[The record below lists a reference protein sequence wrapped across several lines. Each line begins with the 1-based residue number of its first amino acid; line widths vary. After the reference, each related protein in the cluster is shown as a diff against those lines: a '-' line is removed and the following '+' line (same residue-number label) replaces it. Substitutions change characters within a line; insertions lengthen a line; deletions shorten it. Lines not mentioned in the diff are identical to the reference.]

1 MEIFHMSD
9 VVSLLGIPMPP
20 SGRSSYYV
28 PVSYTH
34 LDVYK
39 RQGYGRTQFNRV
51 YQSVICNYADGT
63 FFVFRPIYLGHKPA
77 VFRDCWLLLYIKAA
91 IPSEKKGA

>member
-1 MEIFHMSD
+1 MLFSQWIDYGEQICYNIHISIKF
-9 VVSLLGIPMPP
+9 
-20 SGRSSYYV
+20 
-28 PVSYTH
+28 
-34 LDVYK
+34 
-39 RQGYGRTQFNRV
+39 GYGRTQFNRV